1 MFIFKVVDTLDEV
14 VVDNLD
20 EVVVDTL
27 DEVVVDTLDEVV
39 VDNLGEV
46 DTFVSVTDVIAV
58 SRWEEVSFT
67 SR

>member
-1 MFIFKVVDTLDEV
+1 MVDTLDEV

-20 EVVVDTL
+20 EV
-27 DEVVVDTLDEVV
+27 
-39 VDNLGEV
+39 
-46 DTFVSVTDVIAV
+46 DTFAPVTDVIAV